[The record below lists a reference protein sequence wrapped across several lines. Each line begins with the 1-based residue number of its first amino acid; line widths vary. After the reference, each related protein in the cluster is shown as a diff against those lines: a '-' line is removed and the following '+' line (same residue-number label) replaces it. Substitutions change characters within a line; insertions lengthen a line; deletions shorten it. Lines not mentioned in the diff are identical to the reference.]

1 MIEQMR
7 ESILRGVYKPGDRI
21 ASEKELVDQFQVSKA
36 SMREALR
43 ALELMG
49 LVEIRKGLGGGVFA
63 AEADLKQAVLGLSNF
78 LHFRNVSIHD
88 VTMARYLIEPQL
100 VQIAALKADQND
112 IDVLRYLPDHQKI
125 DTGDQ
130 HSAAIGFHR
139 YIARF
144 SRNPLVILL
153 MDFIDSLLMDIKL
166 ELQIEPSFYRETQ
179 EAHTR
184 IVDCLQKRDPH
195 GAREEMLKH
204 ILRVG
209 DSLSETAGVAAFKP
223 SEIGGTGTGKDQLEF
238 HFYHGSPGGV
248 PVPLVNQGFKGPG
261 LTVTHMGSGDLY
273 LVQTEGDA
281 AKDMEIESAEEQPS
295 VPLRK

>member
-7 ESILRGVYKPGDRI
+7 DSILRGVYKSGDRI
-21 ASEKELVDQFQVSKA
+21 ASEKDLVDQFHVSKA

-63 AEADLKQAVLGLSNF
+63 AEADLEQAVLGLSNF
-78 LHFRNVSIHD
+78 LHFRKVSIHD
-88 VTMARYLIEPQL
+88 ITMARYLIEPQL
-100 VQIAALKADQND
+100 VQIAALKADQSD
-112 IDVLRYLPDHQKI
+112 IEVLKVLPDHQEI

-139 YIARF
+139 YVARF
-144 SRNPLVILL
+144 SSNSLVILL

-166 ELQIEPSFYRETQ
+166 ELQIEPKFYRDTH
-179 EAHTR
+179 EAHVR
-184 IVDCLQKRDPH
+184 IVECLQRRDPH
-195 GAREEMLKH
+195 GAREEMIKH

-209 DSLSETAGVAAFKP
+209 DSLSEMAGVPAFKP
-223 SEIGGTGTGKDQLEF
+223 SEVSGTGIGTDQLELRF
-238 HFYHGSPGGV
+238 SHDSLGGV
-248 PVPLVNQGFKGPG
+248 PVPQVNQGSNGPG

-273 LVQTEGDA
+273 FVRAEGDA
-281 AKDMEIESAEEQPS
+281 GNTGVESAEGQPA
-295 VPLRK
+295 VPWRK

>member
-21 ASEKELVDQFQVSKA
+21 ASEKELVDQFHVSKA

-49 LVEIRKGLGGGVFA
+49 LVEIRKGLGGGIFA
-63 AEADLKQAVLGLSNF
+63 AEADMKQAVLGLSNF

-100 VQIAALKADQND
+100 VQIAALKVDQND
-112 IDVLRYLPDHQKI
+112 IEVLRDLPDHQKI
-125 DTGDQ
+125 DPGSQ

-144 SRNPLVILL
+144 SENPLVILL

-166 ELQIEPSFYRETQ
+166 GLQLEPGFHRDTHDE
-179 EAHTR
+179 HVR
-184 IVDCLQKRDPH
+184 IVECFRRRDPQC
-195 GAREEMLKH
+195 AREQMIKH

-209 DSLSETAGVAAFKP
+209 DSLSEMAGVPAFKP
-223 SEIGGTGTGKDQLEF
+223 SEIGGAGARVDQLEF
-238 HFYHGSPGGV
+238 HFCHNSPEGV
-248 PVPLVNQGFKGPG
+248 PAPLINKGSKDSG
-261 LTVTHMGSGDLY
+261 ITVTHVGSGDLY
-273 LVQTEGDA
+273 LVRAEGGARDIDA
-281 AKDMEIESAEEQPS
+281 ESAGEPP